1 MNLLSVN
8 ADAKTKK
15 GVKQGIL
22 TGILYMA
29 PADLGGFEVCKY
41 RTPGCSVAC
50 LYTAGRGRFTAT
62 QAARLRRKDLFF
74 KDRSKFWAVLI
85 KDIKDLVKKA
95 DAGDLDPAVR
105 LNGTSDLSPVLF
117 KHEGKTLMEIFPEI
131 QFYDYTKV
139 DNRVKVM
146 EQYPNYDLTFSYT
159 GYNWS
164 ECETMLEN
172 NVRVAVIFDV
182 KAGKPLPKTFNG
194 YEVIDGDLT
203 DYRPLDDKGVI
214 VGLRYKH
221 VANEKNLD
229 LANSVFV
236 VSTHQNTLVV

>member
-95 DAGDLDPAVR
+95 DVGDLDPAVR
-105 LNGTSDLSPVLF
+105 LNGTSDLPWERIPVVVNGELLADSIMSLF
-117 KHEGKTLMEIFPEI
+117 PNV
-131 QFYDYTKV
+131 QFYDYTKWPA
-139 DNRVKVM
+139 NRRVNL
-146 EQYPNYDLTFSYT
+146 PTNYHLTFS
-159 GYNWS
+159 
-164 ECETMLEN
+164 LAEN
-172 NVRVAVIFDV
+172 NDEDAVNALKAGVSVAVVLRV
-182 KAGKPLPKTFNG
+182 KRGQEMPLFYNG
-194 YEVIDGDLT
+194 VPVIDGDLS
-203 DYRPLDDKGVI
+203 DVRFLDPAGVY
-214 VGLRYKH
+214 VGLRAKGAAIKDYSGF
-221 VANEKNLD
+221 VKN
-229 LANSVFV
+229 
-236 VSTHQNTLVV
+236 